1 MISKFKFFITNI
13 FLFLLIIK
21 ISYSSDA
28 ESKLKG
34 KYLHQ
39 FQEHKTSIFQIK
51 LVSCLSLI
59 STSIKDSEG
68 NIYLHQAIKKTKLD
82 REKFYDKYT
91 IALITQCIN
100 NINEGQLEY
109 LLIPENVDN
118 YNIKNET
125 LLNLLKL
132 DYEINSLE
140 LTYEE
145 NEISKAI
152 EEILEKNNKK
162 NNEKK
167 SGLFSFDIDT
177 IIKFASFAIPFAVF
191 LLFNS
196 MRMFKKEHKKEMD
209 EGTKELI
216 DLIKERG
223 KNSPYYKETN
233 NQDKNKNE
241 EGNKVEKKEE
251 NKTENSNEKPKQD

>member
-1 MISKFKFFITNI
+1 MFPNFKFFIINI

-21 ISYSSDA
+21 ISYSSDV

-34 KYLHQ
+34 EYLHQ

-59 STSIKDSEG
+59 STSIRDPDG

-82 REKFYDKYT
+82 RDKFYDKYT

-118 YNIKNET
+118 YNLKNET
-125 LLNLLKL
+125 LVNLLKL
-132 DYEINSLE
+132 DYEINTLE

-152 EEILEKNNKK
+152 
-162 NNEKK
+162 
-167 SGLFSFDIDT
+167 
-177 IIKFASFAIPFAVF
+177 
-191 LLFNS
+191 
-196 MRMFKKEHKKEMD
+196 
-209 EGTKELI
+209 
-216 DLIKERG
+216 
-223 KNSPYYKETN
+223 
-233 NQDKNKNE
+233 
-241 EGNKVEKKEE
+241 
-251 NKTENSNEKPKQD
+251 